1 MRAVSYSEGKVFT
14 ANIEP
19 PKGEGVL
26 VNISSAGICGS
37 DLHLL
42 NAGVHAPHVAGH
54 EIAGVTSNGT
64 PVAIEPIISCQKCH
78 SCNEGDYHLCKKDFQ
93 GMGMSING
101 GMTEQMIVPEHCLI
115 PLDRKILLKDACII
129 EPLAVALHGF
139 IRTKTKSHH
148 KIAVIGGGTIGL
160 AAVAAAKFIGCVV
173 DLHARYDH
181 QKEAGDKLGAGS
193 IDGLYDRVIDCVG
206 TKETLGL
213 SARAA
218 KPGSWIVLLGIP
230 MEGIVL
236 PGMKIIMNEIKLFPS
251 IMYGASSG
259 VKDFD
264 QAAKLL
270 ALNPEIGSTMI
281 THRFSLDDAEEAFR
295 VAQDKN
301 SKSIKV
307 VFDPKA

>member
-64 PVAIEPIISCQKCH
+64 PVAIEPIISCRKCN

-115 PLDRKILLKDACII
+115 PLDKKILLKDACII

-160 AAVAAAKFIGCVV
+160 AAVAAAKFIGCEV

-281 THRFSLDDAEEAFR
+281 THRFSLDDSEEAFR

>member
-1 MRAVSYSEGKVFT
+1 MRAVSYSEGKVST
-14 ANIEP
+14 TNVEQP
-19 PKGEGVL
+19 EGEGVL

-42 NAGVHAPHVAGH
+42 NAGAHSPHVAGH
-54 EIAGVTSNGT
+54 EIAGITPNGT
-64 PVAIEPIISCQKCH
+64 PVAIEPIISCQLCDNCK
-78 SCNEGDYHLCKKDFQ
+78 SGDYHLCKEDFQ

-101 GMTEQMIVPEHCLI
+101 GMAEQIMVPENCLI
-115 PLDRKILLKDACII
+115 PLDKKILLKDACLI

-139 IRTKTKSHH
+139 IRTKTQSTH
-148 KIAVIGGGTIGL
+148 KVAVIGGGTIGL
-160 AAVAAAKFIGCVV
+160 AAVAAAKFIGCQV

-181 QKEAGDKLGAGS
+181 QKEAGNKLGAGLV
-193 IDGLYDRVIDCVG
+193 DGLYDRVIDCVG

-213 SARAA
+213 SARTA

-230 MEGIVL
+230 MEGILL

-259 VKDFD
+259 VKDFE

-270 ALNPEIGSTMI
+270 ALNPEIGDAMI
-281 THRFSLDDAEEAFR
+281 THRFSLEDAEEAFR
-295 VAQDKN
+295 VAQDK
-301 SKSIKV
+301 SLKSIKV
-307 VFDPKA
+307 VFDPEA

>member
-115 PLDRKILLKDACII
+115 PLDRKILL
-129 EPLAVALHGF
+129 
-139 IRTKTKSHH
+139 
-148 KIAVIGGGTIGL
+148 
-160 AAVAAAKFIGCVV
+160 
-173 DLHARYDH
+173 
-181 QKEAGDKLGAGS
+181 
-193 IDGLYDRVIDCVG
+193 
-206 TKETLGL
+206 
-213 SARAA
+213 
-218 KPGSWIVLLGIP
+218 
-230 MEGIVL
+230 
-236 PGMKIIMNEIKLFPS
+236 
-251 IMYGASSG
+251 
-259 VKDFD
+259 
-264 QAAKLL
+264 
-270 ALNPEIGSTMI
+270 
-281 THRFSLDDAEEAFR
+281 
-295 VAQDKN
+295 
-301 SKSIKV
+301 
-307 VFDPKA
+307 

>member
-1 MRAVSYSEGKVFT
+1 MKAVSYSEGKVFT
-14 ANIEP
+14 ADIER
-19 PKGEGVL
+19 PKGDGVL

-54 EIAGVTSNGT
+54 EIAGLTSNGI
-64 PVAIEPIISCQKCH
+64 PVAIEPIISCQ
-78 SCNEGDYHLCKKDFQ
+78 SCDSCRKGDYHLCKEEFY

-101 GMTEQMIVPEHCLI
+101 GMTEQIIVPEHCLV
-115 PLDRKILLKDACII
+115 PLDKKIFLKDACLI

-139 IRTKTKSHH
+139 IRTNTKSNHRV
-148 KIAVIGGGTIGL
+148 AVIGSGTIGL
-160 AAVAAAKFIGCVV
+160 AAVAAAKFIGCKV

-181 QKEAGDKLGAGS
+181 QKEAGKKLGAGS
-193 IDGLYDRVIDCVG
+193 LEGLYDRVFDCVG
-206 TKETLGL
+206 TKETLNL
-213 SARAA
+213 SVRTA
-218 KPGSWIVLLGIP
+218 KPGSWVVLLGIP

-236 PGMKIIMNEIKLFPS
+236 PGMKTIMNEIKLFPS

-259 VKDFD
+259 IKDFE

-270 ALNPEIGSTMI
+270 ALNPDIGKTMI
-281 THRFSLDDAEEAFR
+281 THRFSLEDSKEAFR
-295 VAQDKN
+295 VAQDKS

-307 VFDPKA
+307 VFDPKV